1 MNKLKL
7 LKQSR
12 EQVLTKQTAKE
23 EVCIRLVMMN
33 ANNYTFILLK
43 RASTFRCVLGSHIT
57 TVTKQ

>member
-23 EVCIRLVMMN
+23 EVCIWLVMMI
-33 ANNYTFILLK
+33 ANDHTFILLK
-43 RASTFRCVLGSHIT
+43 RASTFRCVSGSHIT
-57 TVTKQ
+57 TVMKR